1 MFEISRNRDEI
12 RSHPGSAYKIE
23 GDRLMRRLLPALV
36 LVVMAPLV
44 AELLSGSTPLGQP
57 IVLAFLLPIYL
68 PLYGAGVLLIRELVR
83 RSGRGW
89 ASILLLG
96 AAYGFVEEG
105 LVSQSLFN
113 PTLYHA
119 ADWGA
124 RFLGIN
130 GVFTESVIV
139 VHALW
144 SAAIPILLTEQLFPD
159 RRTTPYLGRVGLVV
173 TGIFYAIGVALLWLV
188 AHISFAAGYEAPPIL
203 LALTALVTLALVI
216 VALIVL
222 PRKVPRPQLQINAP
236 HPWLVFLVIGISG
249 FIWHFLADPNG
260 TVPMFARWPLV
271 LLPMVGAVVII
282 VGIAWLVNRWSRAAD
297 WNDLHLLALASGAVI
312 CHTVV
317 GDLALTHT
325 LGDRIGLI
333 VMALLMAGFLIWLAL
348 RIHRRISQHDR
359 FGKDTKETFSTI
371 DL

>member
-1 MFEISRNRDEI
+1 
-12 RSHPGSAYKIE
+12 
-23 GDRLMRRLLPALV
+23 MRRLLPALV
-36 LVVMAPLV
+36 LIVIAPLV

-57 IVLAFLLPIYL
+57 IVLAFLVPIYL

-89 ASILLLG
+89 PSILLLG

-124 RFLGIN
+124 RFLGVN

-139 VHALW
+139 VHAIW
-144 SAAIPILLTEQLFPD
+144 SAAIPILLTELLFPD

-173 TGIFYAIGVALLWLV
+173 TGIFYIIGVALLWLV
-188 AHISFAAGYEAPPIL
+188 ARTSFAAGYEASPIL
-203 LALTALVTLALVI
+203 LGLTMLVTVALVI
-216 VALIVL
+216 VALVVL
-222 PRKVPRPQLQINAP
+222 PRKVPRPRLQINAP
-236 HPWLVFLVIGISG
+236 HPWFVLLVIGISG
-249 FIWHFLADPNG
+249 FIWHFLADPDG
-260 TVPMFARWPLV
+260 VAPMFARWPLV
-271 LLPMVGAVVII
+271 LLPMLGAVVIL
-282 VGIAWLVNRWSRAAD
+282 VGIAWLLRRWSQAQD

-317 GDLALTHT
+317 GALVLTHT
-325 LGDRIGLI
+325 TTDRIDL
-333 VMALLMAGFLIWLAL
+333 VVLALLMAGFLLWLAL
-348 RIHRRISQHDR
+348 RIHRRISHHDH
-359 FGKDTKETFSTI
+359 FGKDTKETFSII